1 MRALITNRT
10 DRVMLA
16 ITAFSGVM
24 FLACIGLMAT
34 NYKPLLG
41 EEAIAQDLNAQVYS
55 ELKANFVL
63 VQSQMSSLPAQVGE
77 SFGAFS
83 TSKAMV
89 PTFDLAAPLQGLI
102 SAGRSFIN
110 SEN

>member
-1 MRALITNRT
+1 
-10 DRVMLA
+10 MLA

-63 VQSQMSSLPAQVGE
+63 VQSQMSSIPAQVGE